1 MTPRALE
8 LDYLVPPRRA
18 PWAGVLVLAAS
29 LGLAAWLADTYME
42 AAKELARLETAA
54 GLARPERRTTPVAP
68 KEEEIRRAEAVV
80 KNLTLPWAGLIR
92 AIEQAATREVAI
104 LQLEPNAET
113 RMVRLTAEARSREA
127 MFDYLRRLGNA
138 GGIGEV
144 HLVHHQILKD
154 EPQRP
159 LQFSVHAAMRAPQ

>member
-18 PWAGVLVLAAS
+18 PWPGVLVLAAA
-29 LGLAAWLADTYME
+29 LGLAAWLVHTYME
-42 AAKELARLETAA
+42 AAKELSRLETAA
-54 GLARPERRTTPVAP
+54 GLVRPDRRSAPVAP

-113 RMVRLTAEARSREA
+113 RMVRLTAEAKSREA

-159 LQFSVHAAMRAPQ
+159 LQFSVHAAMRGSQ

>member
-1 MTPRALE
+1 M
-8 LDYLVPPRRA
+8 
-18 PWAGVLVLAAS
+18 LVLASS
-29 LGLAAWLADTYME
+29 LGFAAWLVDGYLQTGR
-42 AAKELARLETAA
+42 ELARLETAA
-54 GLARPERRTTPVAP
+54 GLARPERRAAP
-68 KEEEIRRAEAVV
+68 ALSRERTEEETKRAEAVV
-80 KNLTLPWAGLIR
+80 KSLTLPWAGLIR

-113 RMVRLTAEARSREA
+113 RIVRLTAEAKSREA
-127 MFDYLRRLGNA
+127 MFDYLRRLGTA

-144 HLVHHQILKD
+144 HLVHHQILRD